1 MATNNKT
8 DALESARTRL
18 ESALS
23 RLAQGVASTRDTV
36 SAAREIAEEKMALV
50 ARVTTLEKENLKLH
64 EQVAAHALIEPAG
77 DSTELEALRA
87 EKATLEQNYQ
97 LLKRQYAHLQD
108 ELEAAEDAKS
118 AAWGNGDGDG
128 GSNGAELEA
137 ENAKLKARVAELEE
151 ERMSVRSELDGAIG
165 RLETMVGSA

>member
-64 EQVAAHALIEPAG
+64 EQVAAHALIEPVG
-77 DSTELEALRA
+77 DSAELEALRA
-87 EKATLEQNYQ
+87 EKASLEQNYQ

-118 AAWGNGDGDG
+118 AAWGNGDG
-128 GSNGAELEA
+128 GSNGQELEA
-137 ENAKLKARVAELEE
+137 ENARLKARVAELEE